1 MLRIQSKIVS
11 AIAVVAVLTTAS
23 LAQAGSLTTL
33 FAGGNGQ
40 DGNMFDI
47 IAYND
52 LTITGWDINSNRT
65 AGGTTPIAVYY
76 RLGGYSGFEDSAAD
90 WTLLGS
96 ENVTSNGPETA
107 TALNVGGLNLLSGN
121 TYGIYITATSGEG
134 LSYTD
139 GDGYSEGDIYSSNS
153 DLAITVG
160 VGKGHPFGNTYTPR
174 IWNGTVHYETSASNG
189 NGDPNA
195 VPTPAALGSGMM
207 LLGAMLLKRR
217 RQAA

>member
-1 MLRIQSKIVS
+1 MKRFGTMAL
-11 AIAVVAVLTTAS
+11 AAVAVLLSSS

-33 FAGGNGQ
+33 FSGGNNHN
-40 DGNMFDI
+40 GNMFDI

-52 LTITGWDINSNRT
+52 LTVTGWDINFTNLGSGST
-65 AGGTTPIAVYY
+65 APVEVYY
-76 RLGGYSGFEDSAAD
+76 RLGGYSGHQDTPGD
-90 WTLLGS
+90 WTFLGS
-96 ENVTSNGPETA
+96 TNATSNGPGTA
-107 TALNVGGLNLLSGN
+107 SPLNLGGLNLLAGN
-121 TYGIYITATSGEG
+121 TYGIYITATDTFLNYSNGTAG
-134 LSYTD
+134 
-139 GDGYSEGDIYSSNS
+139 SEGTVYSSNS

-160 VGKGHPFGNTYTPR
+160 LGKAYAFGSNFSPR
-174 IWNGTVHYETSASNG
+174 IWNGTVFYETSNGNG